1 MVCPRNL
8 LHPLRNRKKRLMG
21 RFFLHISKKSS
32 TFAAQNRKMRKAQVI
47 VGLLVCVLVSGT
59 LYAKRPVTDVEQA
72 RRGGTEVER
81 LQRAIKKQPGDM
93 DKHCELVQAQLAA
106 GDTTAAEKSIEY
118 AMKMRETPC
127 LYMQRAMIGVARADL
142 FAAARYSA
150 QAVKAGLRPSED
162 SAVYRIDSLSGGG
175 VTLCLQRLAGE
186 EKQQSDV
193 YRGLA
198 EMAAMKGD
206 TSVAIAYY
214 RKAVHAGDTTC
225 LEAMKIL
232 QQVETVATETDSV
245 TVQIPFMN
253 QTGELEL
260 KGKINGLVIRITVD
274 TTATQSTIS
283 GVETLFMLKNEY
295 VSQDD
300 IIDNIFVIAKR
311 LEIGEGMVLRD
322 IRLRYIEN
330 QDCPLILCLHD
341 LERLGRIQ
349 ILPEKRVL
357 TIRQTK

>member
-1 MVCPRNL
+1 MTWRISLSNRLPQKNLSHSNARIQLPWSVFFMVCPRNL

-118 AMKMRETPC
+118 ALKMRETPC
-127 LYMQRAMIGVARADL
+127 LYMQRATIGVARGDL

-186 EKQQSDV
+186 E
-193 YRGLA
+193 
-198 EMAAMKGD
+198 
-206 TSVAIAYY
+206 
-214 RKAVHAGDTTC
+214 
-225 LEAMKIL
+225 
-232 QQVETVATETDSV
+232 
-245 TVQIPFMN
+245 
-253 QTGELEL
+253 
-260 KGKINGLVIRITVD
+260 
-274 TTATQSTIS
+274 
-283 GVETLFMLKNEY
+283 
-295 VSQDD
+295 
-300 IIDNIFVIAKR
+300 
-311 LEIGEGMVLRD
+311 
-322 IRLRYIEN
+322 
-330 QDCPLILCLHD
+330 
-341 LERLGRIQ
+341 
-349 ILPEKRVL
+349 RVL
-357 TIRQTK
+357 SHKDQSGHAIRADQTSGSNPYGDFCGICRRLF

>member
-1 MVCPRNL
+1 MVCPQNL
-8 LHPLRNRKKRLMG
+8 LHLLRNRKKRLMG

-47 VGLLVCVLVSGT
+47 VDLLVCVLVSGT
-59 LYAKRPVTDVEQA
+59 LYAKRPVTDVEQV

-118 AMKMRETPC
+118 ALKMRETPC
-127 LYMQRAMIGVARADL
+127 LYMQRARIGVARADL

-162 SAVYRIDSLSGGG
+162 SAVYRIDSLSDGG

-206 TSVAIAYY
+206 TLSALRYY
-214 RKAVHAGDTTC
+214 RKALQLGDS
-225 LEAMKIL
+225 
-232 QQVETVATETDSV
+232 TVKEEMVRVQPRTLPDLPFQNKDSLSMEYRI
-245 TVQIPFMN
+245 QM
-253 QTGELEL
+253 TGYEL
-260 KGKINGLVIRITVD
+260 KGRINGLAIRITVD
-274 TTATQSTIS
+274 SAATQSTIS

-295 VSQDD
+295 ITRDD
-300 IIDNIFVIAKR
+300 IIDNKIVVVKR
-311 LEIGEGMVLRD
+311 LEIGEGLVLQD
-322 IRLRYIEN
+322 IRLRYNEN
-330 QDCPLILCLHD
+330 QDSPLILTLRD
-341 LERLGRIQ
+341 IERLGKVESITSYELK
-349 ILPEKRVL
+349 IKCE
-357 TIRQTK
+357 